1 MSLALTQ
8 VSSADLRHLV
18 AALESGA
25 LQVPFSAPA
34 LSAAGYGHLCEPLLP
49 FDSLNKTALLCLLQ
63 AVLAE
68 RRTARAQRLELV
80 WSGTDA
86 GPSLA
91 KYTRVVVPELI
102 NRAARSVSLAGYSF
116 DHGPRFFEPLHHAI
130 EERGVSARLFVD
142 IRQLHARLEQQ
153 LGQEKR
159 KARLLPISEARSVS
173 PESYAHAVLD
183 LFWELFWP
191 FPGNKPELYYD
202 PRSAENF
209 GVASLHAKCLVV
221 DHEQTLIT
229 SANFTE
235 RGQERN
241 IEVGVL
247 IRDRGFANALERQWF
262 NLVRAKAVVRWGQAQ
277 HGVP

>member
-25 LQVPFSAPA
+25 LLVPFSSAA
-34 LSAAGYGHLCEPLLP
+34 LSAAGYGHLCESLRP
-49 FDSLNKTALLCLLQ
+49 FGALDKAALLCVLQ

-68 RRTARAQRLELV
+68 RSARAQRLELV

-116 DHGPRFFEPLHHAI
+116 DHGQRFFEPLHRAI

-159 KARLLPISEARSVS
+159 KGRLGPIDEARKAGR
-173 PESYAHAVLD
+173 EHYAHAVLD

-191 FPGNKPELYYD
+191 FAGNRPELYYD
-202 PRSAENF
+202 PRSAESF

-247 IRDRGFANALERQWF
+247 IRDKGFAKSLEQQWF
-262 NLVRAKAVVRWGQAQ
+262 NLIRAKAVVRWGQAF
-277 HGVP
+277 GSPG

>member
-8 VSSADLRHLV
+8 VSSADLGHLA

-25 LQVPFSAPA
+25 LQVPLSAPA
-34 LSAAGYGHLCEPLLP
+34 LSAAGYAHLYETLQP
-49 FDSLNKTALLCLLQ
+49 FAALDRPALLCVLD

-68 RRTARAQRLELV
+68 RASSRAQRLELV
-80 WSGTDA
+80 WSGSDA
-86 GPSLA
+86 GSSLA
-91 KYTRVVVPELI
+91 KYTRIVVPELLD
-102 NRAARSVSLAGYSF
+102 RASRSVSLAGYSF
-116 DHGPRFFEPLHHAI
+116 DQGQQFFEPLHRAI
-130 EERGVSARLFVD
+130 LERSVSARLFVD

-153 LGQEKR
+153 LRGDKR
-159 KARLLPISEARSVS
+159 EGRLLPVTEARATSADA
-173 PESYAHAVLD
+173 YAHAVVD

-191 FPGNKPELYYD
+191 FPGTKPELYYD
-202 PRSAENF
+202 PRSAAAF

-247 IRDRGFANALERQWF
+247 IRDKGFANALERQWF
-262 NLVRAKAVVRWGQAQ
+262 NLIRAKGVVRW
-277 HGVP
+277 V

>member
-1 MSLALTQ
+1 MSFALTQ
-8 VSSADLRHLV
+8 VSSADLRNLA
-18 AALESGA
+18 AALESDA
-25 LQVPFSAPA
+25 LQVPLSGAA
-34 LSAAGYGHLCEPLLP
+34 LSAAGYGHLCEALQPLEALDKP
-49 FDSLNKTALLCLLQ
+49 ALLCLLQ

-68 RRTARAQRLELV
+68 RRSTRSQRLELV

-91 KYTRVVVPELI
+91 KYTRVVVPELFE
-102 NRAARSVSLAGYSF
+102 RAARSVSLAGYSF
-116 DHGPRFFEPLHHAI
+116 DHGAQFFEPLHRGI
-130 EERGVSARLFVD
+130 QQRGVSARLFVD

-153 LGQEKR
+153 LGHEKR
-159 KARLLPISEARSVS
+159 KARLLPLTQARDVS
-173 PESYAHAVLD
+173 SRAYATAVLD

-191 FPGNKPELYYD
+191 FEGIKPELYYD
-202 PRSAENF
+202 PRSAESY
-209 GVASLHAKCLVV
+209 GIASLHAKCLVV

-247 IRDRGFANALERQWF
+247 IRDRAFANALERQWF
-262 NLVRAKAVVRWGQAQ
+262 NLISAKAVVRWGHA
-277 HGVP
+277 PDAS